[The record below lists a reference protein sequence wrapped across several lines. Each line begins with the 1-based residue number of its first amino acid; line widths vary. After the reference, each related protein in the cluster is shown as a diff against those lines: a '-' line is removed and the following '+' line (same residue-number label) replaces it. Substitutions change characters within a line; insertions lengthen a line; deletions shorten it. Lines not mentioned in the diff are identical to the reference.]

1 MLKNITQTYWKSYR
15 SLLISFLH
23 LQKPYSKLLIYK
35 IFYLKI
41 YLTITLNK
49 KEKNLKLFWIF
60 FYLFNQKP
68 VVYLKKTHKQNIWN
82 TVSLNLTFNSK
93 NSLSMLNKLLINLI
107 PNTNTQNIKT
117 KIYTTYSFMRILSI
131 SGYLETDNMFY
142 TNKVFEGFSLN
153 MLMKTNVQKQQNTL
167 FLKFLQ
173 IPNNF
178 LLV

>member
-1 MLKNITQTYWKSYR
+1 
-15 SLLISFLH
+15 
-23 LQKPYSKLLIYK
+23 
-35 IFYLKI
+35 
-41 YLTITLNK
+41 
-49 KEKNLKLFWIF
+49 
-60 FYLFNQKP
+60 
-68 VVYLKKTHKQNIWN
+68 
-82 TVSLNLTFNSK
+82 
-93 NSLSMLNKLLINLI
+93 LI

>member
-1 MLKNITQTYWKSYR
+1 
-15 SLLISFLH
+15 
-23 LQKPYSKLLIYK
+23 
-35 IFYLKI
+35 
-41 YLTITLNK
+41 
-49 KEKNLKLFWIF
+49 
-60 FYLFNQKP
+60 
-68 VVYLKKTHKQNIWN
+68 
-82 TVSLNLTFNSK
+82 
-93 NSLSMLNKLLINLI
+93 
-107 PNTNTQNIKT
+107 
-117 KIYTTYSFMRILSI
+117 MRILSI